1 VTAPTDTVPER
12 RTAAIED
19 SGWGRSFTFYQPR
32 NAAFWVYLALVA
44 SGAFTFVS
52 MLMTSA
58 GAYGRAIAVSVVLFA
73 VYGAIFWWFTQHIDR
88 YSRQPVGLIVAA
100 FAWGALAATWMMAAH
115 ANTALITLYAKIFGQ
130 AWSLDWGAGLA
141 APFTEEIAKGIG
153 LVLLIA
159 LAPRLIRTAFDGFIV
174 GAFLGLGFQIA
185 EDIVYALNS
194 AGAQF
199 GANQVAAAMGT
210 VWMRMAVGVAA
221 HILYSAVF
229 CAGLVY
235 LLGRP
240 AEPRRVGRGLAL
252 MATAML
258 LHGVWDSLGALVRGN
273 AFVLI
278 LGFVVVI
285 VIALYIVVRVFR
297 MTVPREREFLR
308 DILAPEVDAGV
319 LTVGELDAMC
329 GDHKARK
336 TFRKAGGDRRG
347 RRRNAHVLEAAA
359 DLADALATSR
369 GQDTPGVGFARAE
382 VVRIRAGVPAVPR

>member
-1 VTAPTDTVPER
+1 MTTTTDAAAR
-12 RTAAIED
+12 RRAAAIEN

-44 SGAFTFVS
+44 SGAFTFAT

-58 GAYGRAIAVSVVLFA
+58 GAYARAIAVSAVLFA

-100 FAWGALAATWMMAAH
+100 FAWGALAATWVMAAH

-130 AWSLDWGAGLA
+130 AWALDWGAGLA

-153 LVLLIA
+153 LLLLIA

-194 AGAQF
+194 AGTQF

-210 VWMRMAVGVAA
+210 VWLRMAVGVAA

-258 LHGVWDSLGALVRGN
+258 LHGIWDSLGALVRGN
-273 AFVLI
+273 ATLLI

-285 VIALYIVVRVFR
+285 VAALYIVVRVFR
-297 MTVPREREFLR
+297 LTVPREREFLQ

-319 LTVGELDAMC
+319 VTVDEFAAMC
-329 GDHKARK
+329 GDHTARK
-336 TFRKAGGDRRG
+336 VFRRSGADRRG
-347 RRRNAHVLEAAA
+347 RRRNGHVLDAVA
-359 DLADALATSR
+359 DLADALATSHGR
-369 GQDTPGVGFARAE
+369 GTPAVEFARAE
-382 VVRIRAGVPAVPR
+382 VGRVRAGSPSIPR